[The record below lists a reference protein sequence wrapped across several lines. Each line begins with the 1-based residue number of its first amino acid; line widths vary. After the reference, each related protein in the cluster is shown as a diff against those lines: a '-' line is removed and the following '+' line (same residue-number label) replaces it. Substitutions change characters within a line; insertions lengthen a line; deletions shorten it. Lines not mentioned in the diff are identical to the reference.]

1 MIFVNRN
8 RYLAVANSQ
17 GQGWAIENPQ
27 GRALFDTGRWPDVRY
42 AGSSHTQWLAIA
54 RSEGL
59 PIAEAIVAIDGPID
73 LKPGL
78 IAPRDA
84 QPWTLPQGAST
95 CGRTWA
101 RA

>member
-42 AGSSHTQWLAIA
+42 AGSSHGTWLAIA
-54 RSEGL
+54 RAEGL
-59 PIAEAIVAIDGPID
+59 PIAQSITATDAPID
-73 LKPGL
+73 LEPGE
-78 IAPRDA
+78 IAPA
-84 QPWTLPQGAST
+84 TAKPWTLQPGQST
-95 CGRTWA
+95 CGRTWR